1 VCPPVVCDVVGGA
14 ARTAARDAALVTFD
28 AFVGWLADGA
38 RWVLTQVFVLMGDS
52 TRIDLGVGW
61 FSHHEQT
68 MQKLAV
74 MVVAPLLAAGVIG
87 AVARQDLARL
97 GRIVG
102 VYLPVAGI
110 GGFLAVQFTQVA
122 LAATDGLC
130 QAVSGGFS
138 GDAATVVNRVLNA
151 LASMRAPLAS
161 AGVMSGAASLL
172 LIFGVVLIWLELLAR
187 SAAVYVAAMF
197 LPLILAGLVWP
208 ATARWARRGV
218 ELLAALVLSK
228 FVIVAVIS
236 LGASA
241 VGQENG
247 GLRDVMAGAALLL
260 VAGFAP
266 FTLLRLVP
274 VVEAAAIG
282 HLEGLSRRPVNAAVS
297 TAALPSHPI
306 IQQLRR
312 SGGSGP
318 MSPDLM
324 NIGAT
329 DAPAGQAVSASLE
342 KPAAAGG
349 EAPLTE
355 GWWLRDDSW
364 PTASTRPA
372 AGAPPA
378 ASAPPA
384 AAPAD
389 AAPPSGRGVPGVEG
403 PRGP

>member
-1 VCPPVVCDVVGGA
+1 
-14 ARTAARDAALVTFD
+14 
-28 AFVGWLADGA
+28 
-38 RWVLTQVFVLMGDS
+38 
-52 TRIDLGVGW
+52 
-61 FSHHEQT
+61 

-342 KPAAAGG
+342 KPAPAGG

-364 PTASTRPA
+364 PTSSTRPA

-384 AAPAD
+384 AAPAAPAD
-389 AAPPSGRGVPGVEG
+389 AAPLSGRGVPGVEG